1 MSNTLLLTKVLIKG
15 MFSFGSKK
23 KGKFLGLF
31 LAALLVVCFVPF
43 AMQAKDLA
51 IFLGE
56 TGSSLMIEMLVV
68 MSTLVLM
75 MISLMT
81 NIGVVFFSKDNDI
94 LLHMPLKPREI
105 FFARNIIV
113 LISCYFLVLLLFLP
127 SSIGIGIGLELG
139 ASFYIFTVIV
149 SLLLPIIPCFLS
161 SLITL
166 LMVRFLKFIR
176 NKDVL
181 NYLTM
186 IVALAVGI
194 GFSIGMEYL
203 MPVVDETTDVM
214 ALINNYK
221 VFIGNLGWLFP
232 YSIPLMKIANIA
244 TSLIY
249 KLVYLFGIIGIGS
262 FLVYLCCFLADKM
275 YFSSLLK
282 IAGFAGKKKKFDELK
297 FKKKTSNSGVTKSLI
312 KREFSV
318 IFRTPMYLMNMV
330 IPIVFP
336 LSVLFVLIPI
346 TNELSA
352 DDLLTLSY
360 FIKDYVLYGI
370 FIIVFLCSFGNLSSP
385 VMYSKDGNTNGSI
398 NYLPVSFMNCFLVK
412 VFISTIFSIIPYAV
426 LVVVSQL
433 VLKFELLEIIF
444 PICLGLLLSITM
456 CFVGVFIDV
465 NRPKI
470 KWNNEAE
477 AVKNNLNVFIYM
489 IILLIY
495 VLLAFILEIYTIL
508 LCIITIGFIIALV
521 YKNESKYIDKLS

>member
-203 MPVVDETTDVM
+203 MP
-214 ALINNYK
+214 AL
-221 VFIGNLGWLFP
+221 FNL
-232 YSIPLMKIANIA
+232 I
-244 TSLIY
+244 
-249 KLVYLFGIIGIGS
+249 
-262 FLVYLCCFLADKM
+262 
-275 YFSSLLK
+275 SSS
-282 IAGFAGKKKKFDELK
+282 
-297 FKKKTSNSGVTKSLI
+297 SN
-312 KREFSV
+312 
-318 IFRTPMYLMNMV
+318 M
-330 IPIVFP
+330 
-336 LSVLFVLIPI
+336 
-346 TNELSA
+346 
-352 DDLLTLSY
+352 D
-360 FIKDYVLYGI
+360 
-370 FIIVFLCSFGNLSSP
+370 
-385 VMYSKDGNTNGSI
+385 
-398 NYLPVSFMNCFLVK
+398 
-412 VFISTIFSIIPYAV
+412 FIS
-426 LVVVSQL
+426 L
-433 VLKFELLEIIF
+433 
-444 PICLGLLLSITM
+444 
-456 CFVGVFIDV
+456 
-465 NRPKI
+465 
-470 KWNNEAE
+470 
-477 AVKNNLNVFIYM
+477 
-489 IILLIY
+489 
-495 VLLAFILEIYTIL
+495 
-508 LCIITIGFIIALV
+508 
-521 YKNESKYIDKLS
+521 